1 MEALPL
7 VASWPPAPDDTVA
20 AASLVDL
27 FGKKSSMQ
35 EVVVVE
41 AGEEDGGEMEAGDG
55 SR

>member
-20 AASLVDL
+20 AASLVDM

-35 EVVVVE
+35 EVVVE
-41 AGEEDGGEMEAGDG
+41 AGEEEGGVIEAGDG

>member
-1 MEALPL
+1 
-7 VASWPPAPDDTVA
+7 
-20 AASLVDL
+20 
-27 FGKKSSMQ
+27 MQ